1 LPVEIEELVGTN
13 CGDETIEE
21 LLVAALAGL
30 VAAAAVREAA
40 VHRGILFPPRAGQRD
55 SRDRCLGRTP
65 GPVAP
70 KTGTVSQGPI
80 GRVVALRLGDL
91 SRAG

>member
-1 LPVEIEELVGTN
+1 LPVEIEELVATN
-13 CGDETIEE
+13 CGEETIEE

-30 VAAAAVREAA
+30 VAAAAVREPA
-40 VHRGILFPPRAGQRD
+40 VHRGNPLSAT
-55 SRDRCLGRTP
+55 SRSTGLETRCLGRTP
-65 GPVAP
+65 EPVAP
-70 KTGTVSQGPI
+70 KTGAVSQGPI